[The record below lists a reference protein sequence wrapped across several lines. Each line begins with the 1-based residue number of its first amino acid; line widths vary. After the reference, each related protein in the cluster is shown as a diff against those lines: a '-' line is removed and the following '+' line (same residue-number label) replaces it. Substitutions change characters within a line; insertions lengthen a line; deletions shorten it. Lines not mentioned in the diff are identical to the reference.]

1 MKIKTL
7 ANSLQ
12 YAAASAG
19 AVARKSAGTLAGVPG
34 QLVNALPDQ
43 NTLKSAVGSA
53 LITGGKLLID
63 PKAALGEA
71 AVKMGETLR
80 ERPGRI
86 QHFVVILDDAGTAQA
101 TPFADAAEA
110 RAFFAAAW
118 QEHRRAYLCD
128 VSEGPR

>member
-7 ANSLQ
+7 TRSLHL
-12 YAAASAG
+12 AAANAG
-19 AVARKSAGTLAGVPG
+19 AAAKKSADTLAGVPG
-34 QLVNALPDQ
+34 QLANALPDQ

-71 AVKMGETLR
+71 AVKMGENLR

-101 TPFADAAEA
+101 TPFTSATEA
-110 RAFFAAAW
+110 RAFFDAAW